1 MLRVPAAIRPFVLFA
16 FVNAAADSAFY
27 PLLVEVRD
35 DLGLTGAQIG
45 LVAAAPTLAAL
56 VMTVVSGQLAARYG
70 ARRVLLVAAL
80 LTPVALLGM
89 AFAPG
94 FYGLLAARMLFGI
107 AFATNWSVVPAV
119 AASRVPGAGG
129 VGPVIAVSGL
139 AWVVVPVLSGVLA
152 DATEWRVPLLVVGLA
167 SLPIALPF
175 LRGGRDEPLARP
187 VRLRETVPL
196 LLRSRP
202 VAAASAVSALL
213 GLITGSVGVLV
224 PTVLADEGV
233 GPAGIG
239 LSFAAAAAS
248 WAVAATVATRVGEAR
263 IGVPLMGAAT
273 AILAA
278 TLAIPVLN
286 GSVAAIVVFLVL
298 GGLGRAFLG
307 TLLYPLALRSVE
319 GESGATAISGLMN
332 LWWAIPAALGPIAA
346 GAAQADGHA
355 RAAFAALFAAGVVVA
370 VGLLL
375 PARRA
380 GARGAA
386 ALPAA

>member
-1 MLRVPAAIRPFVLFA
+1 MFASVLRVPAAIRPFVLFA

-355 RAAFAALFAAGVVVA
+355 RAAFAALF
-370 VGLLL
+370 
-375 PARRA
+375 
-380 GARGAA
+380 
-386 ALPAA
+386 

>member
-355 RAAFAALFAAGVVVA
+355 RAAFAALFVAGVVVA
-370 VGLLL
+370 GGLLL